1 VRGGFWFWNIK
12 DQLNTTFENKPC
24 PELAADFQEIEPE
37 HMLMALLRFV
47 ELDRGIFQDMIQE
60 PELAETMEND
70 RLGLHALFRT
80 MKTETTTV
88 RRSIRKEMGT
98 GKRRGNNTV
107 IHRSGRTKQLFT
119 LAFQLAIEDN
129 SPV

>member
-1 VRGGFWFWNIK
+1 MRLTPAFQIII
-12 DQLNTTFENKPC
+12 QLAAHECT
-24 PELAADFQEIEPE
+24 AADFQEIEPE